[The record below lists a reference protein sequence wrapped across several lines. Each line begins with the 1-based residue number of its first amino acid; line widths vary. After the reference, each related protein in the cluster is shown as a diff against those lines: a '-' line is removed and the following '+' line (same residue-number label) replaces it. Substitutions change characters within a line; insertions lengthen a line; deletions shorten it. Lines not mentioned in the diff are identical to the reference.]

1 MKNSVLITGGSGFIG
16 RHLLNKIRAFSID
29 KIEGGEIEAA
39 EKMIKEINPDIV
51 IHLASHSTVKE
62 VEKDPIGAANSIINN
77 VIN

>member
-39 EKMIKEINPDIV
+39 EKMIKEINM
-51 IHLASHSTVKE
+51 
-62 VEKDPIGAANSIINN
+62 IIQMFW
-77 VIN
+77 V